1 MVDPQQDRPQPEA
14 KRQGRPPHESTS
26 WHPHNARQWKTSAGG
41 RTVKKS
47 ASLGSKHETG
57 ISACFA
63 ALRCEYPRVNE
74 PALDLDS
81 LLQMKGELLDYVRS
95 LYVKGANG
103 RHKIMSK
110 LMFTDFCAR
119 VNERDKA
126 ICNDL
131 VKHDDQG

>member
-63 ALRCEYPRVNE
+63 ALRCEYSVLSIISQIPSPIGHYRIIGADCKSDV
-74 PALDLDS
+74 PVLGSPKARWHHFGS
-81 LLQMKGELLDYVRS
+81 VSTSQLLILIHYFR
-95 LYVKGANG
+95 
-103 RHKIMSK
+103 
-110 LMFTDFCAR
+110 
-119 VNERDKA
+119 
-126 ICNDL
+126 
-131 VKHDDQG
+131 